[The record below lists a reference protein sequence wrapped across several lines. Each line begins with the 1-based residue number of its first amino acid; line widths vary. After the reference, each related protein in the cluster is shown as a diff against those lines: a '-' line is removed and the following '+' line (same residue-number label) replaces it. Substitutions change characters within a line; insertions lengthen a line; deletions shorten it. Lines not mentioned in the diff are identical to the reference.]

1 MFNIKFK
8 IQENY
13 CLLNLIVFFK
23 NDSIDSI
30 ASLILVWLLLSLL
43 SVSDFDTARIQFN
56 VFL

>member
-13 CLLNLIVFFK
+13 CILNLIVFFK
-23 NDSIDSI
+23 NDSI
-30 ASLILVWLLLSLL
+30 ASLILVWLLLNLL